1 MRQLGL
7 MIIVLSLVLLGGQPF
22 VISAAEGP
30 QAVVYY
36 NEACDECAHYINGEL
51 SAVLGERQVALVRK
65 DYINQREHRKELNDL
80 NASLGIPLELQSH
93 LATYIDDGRIILQGE
108 PPRAVV
114 EALLSSEAALPERI
128 LVYSEEGESAEKI
141 YRAWAFSGP
150 VQSYPA
156 DAPIQTYLDWFQ
168 ANRASFAATGVVA
181 PVRENATVLLPAV
194 LLTGLVDGINPCA
207 IAILLFFI
215 TFLFTIRKTGA
226 SIARMGL
233 VYIGAVYIV
242 YFLIG
247 LGLLRAATLF
257 QGHWLGQLG
266 AMLLVLFGMIN
277 VLGALFPRFPIR
289 LEVPSGSKEMLKGWM
304 YRATLPTTAVLGVL
318 VGIHE
323 FPCSGGPYVAIL
335 GLLGSQT
342 GFAEGLG
349 YLGLYNLMFVL
360 PLVIVLLLALN
371 PVVGGKLQVWERS
384 SSRTLRGVTGVIMA
398 TMGAVLLLFVL

>member
-7 MIIVLSLVLLGGQPF
+7 MTIVLSLVLLGGQPF
-22 VISAAEGP
+22 VTSAAEGP

-36 NEACDECAHYINGEL
+36 NEACDECAQYINGEL
-51 SAVLGERQVALVRK
+51 SAVLGERQVMLVRK

-80 NASLGIPLELQSH
+80 NERLGIPLELQSH
-93 LATYIDDGRIILQGE
+93 LATYIDGGRIILQGE

-114 EALLSSEAALPERI
+114 EALLITDAQLPERI
-128 LVYSEEGESAEKI
+128 LIYSEEGESAGKT
-141 YRAWAFSGP
+141 YRVWAFAGP

-156 DAPIQTYLDWFQ
+156 DTPIQVYLDWFQ
-168 ANRASFAATGVVA
+168 ANRANFAAAGASA
-181 PVRENATVLLPAV
+181 PVREDASVLLPAV
-194 LLTGLVDGINPCA
+194 LVTGLVDGINPCA

-233 VYIGAVYIV
+233 VYIGAVYAV

-247 LGLLRAATLF
+247 VGLLRAATLF
-257 QGHWLGQLG
+257 QGHWLGVIG
-266 AMLLVLFGMIN
+266 AVMLILFGMLN
-277 VLGALFPRFPIR
+277 VLGALFPAFPIR
-289 LEVPSGSKEMLKGWM
+289 LEVPSSSKESLKAWM
-304 YRATLPTTAVLGVL
+304 YRATLPTTVVLGVL

-335 GLLGSQT
+335 GMLGSQT
-342 GFAEGLG
+342 GFTEGLA

-371 PVVGGKLQVWERS
+371 PVVGGKLQAWERS
-384 SSRTLRGVTGVIMA
+384 SSRTLRGVTGAIMA
-398 TMGAVLLLFVL
+398 TMGVVFLLFVL

>member
-1 MRQLGL
+1 MKHFGFLAL
-7 MIIVLSLVLLGGQPF
+7 VLSLVFLGSLPF
-22 VISAAEGP
+22 PAEAAGSP
-30 QAVVYY
+30 AAVVYY
-36 NEACDECAHYINGEL
+36 NEACDECAHYISGEL
-51 SAVLGERQVALVRK
+51 SAVLGARQVALVRK
-65 DYINQREHRKELNDL
+65 DYINQRENRKELNDL
-80 NASLGIPLELQSH
+80 NARLGIPLDLQSH

-114 EALLSSEAALPERI
+114 EALLAGGAALPERV
-128 LVYSEEGESAEKI
+128 LVYSEEGESTEKT
-141 YRAWAFSGP
+141 YRAWAFAGP

-156 DAPIQTYLDWFQ
+156 ATPIQTYLDWFQ
-168 ANRASFAATGVVA
+168 ANRATFATDSVA
-181 PVRENATVLLPAV
+181 SPARESAAVLLPAV

-233 VYIGAVYIV
+233 VYIGAVYVV

-247 LGLLRAATLF
+247 LGLLRASTLF
-257 QGHWLGQLG
+257 QGHWLGQAG
-266 AMLLVLFGMIN
+266 AILLILFGLLN
-277 VLGALFPRFPIR
+277 VTGALFPRFPIR
-289 LEVPSGSKEMLKGWM
+289 LEVPSGSKESLKNWM
-304 YRATLPTTAVLGVL
+304 YRATLPTTLVLGVL

-360 PLVIVLLLALN
+360 PLVIVLALALN
-371 PVVGGKLQVWERS
+371 PVVGGKLQAWERS
-384 SSRTLRGVTGVIMA
+384 SSRMLRGVTGAIMA
-398 TMGAVLLLFVL
+398 AMGAVLLLFVL